1 MLWELVGHGP
11 TWVGRDG
18 CGHMAS
24 RAGSSTAPKLQ
35 RSAGGSQPG
44 LKGILEKHQSVVTAD
59 DVGARE

>member
-1 MLWELVGHGP
+1 MDRE
-11 TWVGRDG
+11 G

-44 LKGILEKHQSVVTAD
+44 LGGILEKHQRVVTGD